1 MLLDPLNHFEIR
13 KYYQNNPKI
22 NGVYTRNNLPEIKY
36 GTYLITPDDYK
47 SIGIHWIVLYVKG
60 DNVTYF
66 DSFGV

>member
-36 GTYLITPDDYK
+36 GTYLITPL
-47 SIGIHWIVLYVKG
+47 IVLYVKG
-60 DNVTYF
+60 ENVTYF

>member
-36 GTYLITPDDYK
+36 ETYLTTPL
-47 SIGIHWIVLYVKG
+47 IVLYVKG
-60 DNVTYF
+60 ENVTYF